1 MLKEWYNHK
10 VIESLNTYKKQV
22 IADLKQLPKVDR
34 YLVKQHNDFYDDNQL
49 KNLYKKVFNESQNLS
64 KLHRAFDLIQED
76 FRKNYTNK
84 DREIEIEQNLF

>member
-84 DREIEIEQNLF
+84 DREIEIEQNLL

>member
-34 YLVKQHNDFYDDNQL
+34 YLIKQHNDFYDDNQL

-84 DREIEIEQNLF
+84 DREIEIEQNLL

>member
-49 KNLYKKVFNESQNLS
+49 KNLYMKVFNESQNLS